1 LLTSNN
7 KVIQESEEEAL
18 PKTSL
23 RKKVLSTKTVSLDD
37 NREEEL
43 EGAPSKDNTPKNP
56 LLLLNSSLRQFNK
69 GSLPPYPTISSKE
82 PIAIKSIM
90 LYYN

>member
-7 KVIQESEEEAL
+7 KVVQESKEEAL

-37 NREEEL
+37 DREEEL
-43 EGAPSKDNTPKNP
+43 EGALSKDNTPKNSLP
-56 LLLLNSSLRQFNK
+56 LLDSPLGQSDK
-69 GSLPPYPTISSKE
+69 GSLPPYLTIGGKG
-82 PIAIKSIM
+82 PIAIKSIIS
-90 LYYN
+90 YCD